1 MLGQFTLLC
10 PTCWW
15 TGLRWISMH
24 SCNVP
29 DEVAKMQLTVNESI
43 EIIEILSEGF
53 DVTFH
58 TLLLRIGVAA
68 WHLKWV
74 PAVKHVWSSVKPC
87 VVPYSSGGCS
97 GRQFSQCFCKLL
109 LRQLHAREGYWL
121 ASFIDQQK
129 GLFAASGFFG
139 NPRDVKNIYKVRL
152 IPCLRE
158 QTRFQ
163 EKGWEVTK
171 KLSLPHDP
179 ASYRSRDSCWD
190 TFNSRRI
197 QYEVQA
203 IICSIQVL
211 PLARSPKESTLN
223 RDL

>member
-1 MLGQFTLLC
+1 MRRVFLLFLRAGYTNAVHIRVHQEMLGQFTLLC

-74 PAVKHVWSSVKPC
+74 PAVKHV
-87 VVPYSSGGCS
+87 
-97 GRQFSQCFCKLL
+97 
-109 LRQLHAREGYWL
+109 
-121 ASFIDQQK
+121 
-129 GLFAASGFFG
+129 
-139 NPRDVKNIYKVRL
+139 
-152 IPCLRE
+152 
-158 QTRFQ
+158 
-163 EKGWEVTK
+163 
-171 KLSLPHDP
+171 
-179 ASYRSRDSCWD
+179 
-190 TFNSRRI
+190 
-197 QYEVQA
+197 
-203 IICSIQVL
+203 
-211 PLARSPKESTLN
+211 
-223 RDL
+223 